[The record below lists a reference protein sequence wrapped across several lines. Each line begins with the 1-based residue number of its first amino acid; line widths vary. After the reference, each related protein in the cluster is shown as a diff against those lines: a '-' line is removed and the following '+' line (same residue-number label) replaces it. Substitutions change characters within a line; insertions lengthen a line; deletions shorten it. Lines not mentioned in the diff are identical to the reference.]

1 LLIGFN
7 TIHYDFWSFDTRL
20 LFWATQY
27 NKYLWSGRDD
37 AVKELLPEARRRS
50 DSVADSHQNSGE
62 GRRQVEMVD
71 EKAVVLEATER
82 ESDGHERDRS
92 RPLSAV
98 DEPVCGRHASRNYR
112 TCRRSFCVDY
122 LLFVFFI
129 SYSIYSLTL

>member
-1 LLIGFN
+1 M
-7 TIHYDFWSFDTRL
+7 
-20 LFWATQY
+20 
-27 NKYLWSGRDD
+27 
-37 AVKELLPEARRRS
+37 KELLPEARRRS

-122 LLFVFFI
+122 LLFVFFHI
-129 SYSIYSLTL
+129 VFHIFTDIVMHSRPCFCRLGTRTFI